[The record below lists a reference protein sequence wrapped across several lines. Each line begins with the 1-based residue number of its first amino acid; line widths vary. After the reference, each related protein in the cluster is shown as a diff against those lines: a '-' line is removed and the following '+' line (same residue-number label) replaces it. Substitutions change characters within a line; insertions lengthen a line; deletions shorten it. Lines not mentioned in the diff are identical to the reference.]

1 MWLNNLWPPLANFLL
16 LLWLCPVVARAA
28 PWLQL
33 SYDARQPAQLGWA
46 RDVKRYLAVLQQRN
60 GSALQVRSRVTRG
73 GAPRVVLWGSEGK
86 QRGQGLGGP
95 RQAAEQVFQRLRLLD
110 PKRFPWATVAPLVE
124 VVSEPA
130 GAAVLVNGVVQGQT
144 PLQMELPEGE
154 CRIQLEL
161 ENYEPRERRLQLQA
175 GDQFRWQETL
185 VVEMAFLRF
194 ESPNL
199 PMQVSLD
206 GLAAVSTP
214 YLVEVSAGNHSYRAS
229 APGHHEIE
237 GTLQVEGGR
246 LTSVQFT
253 PLATLLRVALHDL
266 QAVGYEASSFSLGQ
280 WSYYTVE
287 LDRQPL
293 IDRLLQRLQ
302 PRTTFELSDL
312 EPDLVMRLEIQA
324 SKEEVVGQAVLFSAD
339 GATLF
344 SCQAQR
350 DMPFMTFDEQGSA
363 QLRSL
368 EVVEDLARQLLAE
381 IPRHRERSQPPTHQS
396 PGVRVI
402 VEPP

>member
-1 MWLNNLWPPLANFLL
+1 LL
-16 LLWLCPVVARAA
+16 LLWLCPALAQAA

-60 GSALQVRSRVTRG
+60 GSSL
-73 GAPRVVLWGSEGK
+73 RVVSRATQGGGPRLLLWGSEGK
-86 QRGQGLGGP
+86 QRFQAGGAP
-95 RQAAEQVFQRLRLLD
+95 RQAAEQVFQRLKNLD
-110 PKRFPWATVAPLVE
+110 PKRFSWATVAPLVE
-124 VVSEPA
+124 VASEPP
-130 GAAVLVNGVVQGQT
+130 GAVVLVNGVVRGRT
-144 PLQMELPEGE
+144 PLQLEMPEGE

-161 ENYEPRERRLQLQA
+161 ENFESRERRLHLEA

-199 PMQVSLD
+199 PMQISLD
-206 GLAAVSTP
+206 DLAAVSTP

-246 LTSVQFT
+246 LTTVQLT

-266 QAVGYEASSFSLGQ
+266 QAVGYEANSFSLGQ
-280 WSYYTVE
+280 WSSYTVE
-287 LDRQPL
+287 LERQPL

-302 PRTTFELSDL
+302 PRTTFELSDVD
-312 EPDLVMRLEIQA
+312 PDLVMRLEIQA

-339 GATLF
+339 GTTLF

-350 DMPFMTFDEQGSA
+350 DMPFMTFDQQGSA